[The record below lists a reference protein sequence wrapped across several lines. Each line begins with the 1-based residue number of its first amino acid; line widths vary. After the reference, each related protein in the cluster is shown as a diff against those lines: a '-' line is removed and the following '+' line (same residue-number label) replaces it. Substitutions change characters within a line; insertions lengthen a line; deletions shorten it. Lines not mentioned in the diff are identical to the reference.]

1 MKYLSQINKIL
12 TKKQKKTMFFLTILI
27 IISMSFEIL
36 TLNSIFILL
45 AYMTNPMSIN
55 DSQIFIYLKNLKLN
69 YDINL
74 VIVVFLISIFTLK
87 TLINIF
93 ISWKENKFSSF
104 TRAELSYTYFKGYLY
119 LPSIFHLRSN
129 TSDLIKNI
137 TIEVDFFIVALKAAI
152 TIVMEIIILLGL
164 SIFLLFIDF
173 KITILSLISLV
184 LFSLILSS
192 FNTKKILSMG
202 RRRVK
207 VVQLRLKSIIEG
219 LTGSKV
225 FELTGSQKNLIED
238 FSVHNNII
246 AKITHSVAFRAELP
260 RPLFEVF
267 VLFIIGS
274 IFVYNFH
281 AQDNFKDIIPI
292 LGVFVTAAY
301 RLIPSFGRILSK
313 LQAFQFS
320 IQAAEKLSKD
330 REKFN
335 IQNTIAKNQVTKFDF
350 RQDINFENVSFS
362 YSDNV
367 KLDANFVLKDINLK
381 IKKGSKIGIIGDS
394 GSGKSTLLD
403 LVMGLI
409 SPQNGKILIDGK
421 KIQDVKTNWQKRIGC
436 VPQEVFILD
445 DTLKRNVAFGLPNE
459 LIDVEKVNKAIE
471 LAKLTEFKNTL
482 NSGLETLLGEF
493 GSRLSGGQRQR
504 IGIARA
510 LYHNPNVLIFDEA
523 TNALDTQTEKNIIN
537 EIFSANEDNT
547 IIFVSHNRDNLIFC
561 NLIYEVKGRTLSRL
575 DHYFK

>member
-1 MKYLSQINKIL
+1 MKYFSQINKIL
-12 TKKQKKTMFFLTILI
+12 TKKQKKTMFLLTILI

-36 TLNSIFILL
+36 TLNSLFILL
-45 AYMTNPMSIN
+45 AYMTNPATIS
-55 DSQIFIYLKNLKLN
+55 DSQIFIYLQNLKLN

-74 VIVVFLISIFTLK
+74 IIVIFFISIFTLK

-93 ISWKENKFSSF
+93 LSWRENKFSF
-104 TRAELSYTYFKGYLY
+104 YTRAELSYTYFKGYLY

-137 TIEVDFFIVALKAAI
+137 TVEMDFFMVSLKAL
-152 TIVMEIIILLGL
+152 IVIIMEIIILLGL
-164 SIFLLFIDF
+164 STFLLFIDF
-173 KITILSLISLV
+173 KITILSIVSLV
-184 LFSLILSS
+184 FFSLIISS
-192 FNTKKILSMG
+192 FNTKKISSMG

-219 LTGSKV
+219 LSGSKV
-225 FELTGSQKNLIED
+225 FALTGSQKNLLKD
-238 FSVHNNII
+238 FNVHNNII
-246 AKITHSVAFRAELP
+246 AKIAHSVSFRGELI

-267 VLFIIGS
+267 VLIIIGS

-281 AQDNFKDIIPI
+281 TQSNFKDIIPI

-301 RLIPSFGRILSK
+301 RLIPSFGRILTN
-313 LQAFQFS
+313 LQKFQFS

-330 REKFN
+330 IEKFN
-335 IQNTIAKNQVTKFDF
+335 IQKAITENQVTRFDF
-350 RQDINFENVSFS
+350 RQDINFENVGFS

-367 KLDANFVLKDINLK
+367 KLDSNFVLKDENLK
-381 IKKGSKIGIIGDS
+381 IKKGSKIGIIGHS
-394 GSGKSTLLD
+394 GSGKSTFLD

-409 SPQNGKILIDGK
+409 APQNGKILIDGK
-421 KIQDVKTNWQKRIGC
+421 KIQDVKSSWQKIIGC

-445 DTLKRNVAFGLPNE
+445 ETLKRNVAFGLPNE

-510 LYHNPNVLIFDEA
+510 LYHNPDILIFDEA
-523 TNALDTQTEKNIIN
+523 TNALDALTEKNVIN
-537 EIFSANEDNT
+537 EIFSAKEDKT

-561 NLIYEVKGRTLSRL
+561 DLIYEVKDRGLSRL
-575 DHYFK
+575 N